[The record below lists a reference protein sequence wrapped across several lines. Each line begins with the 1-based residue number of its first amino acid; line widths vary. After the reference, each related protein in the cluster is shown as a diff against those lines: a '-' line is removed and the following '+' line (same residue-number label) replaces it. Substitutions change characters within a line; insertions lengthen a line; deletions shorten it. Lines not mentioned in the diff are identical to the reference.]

1 MDLDI
6 LYKSFQVMGLG
17 MAGIF
22 TVLLLIFVMIK
33 VLLKVFPPKED

>member
-1 MDLDI
+1 MDLDV
-6 LYKSFQVMGLG
+6 LYKAFQVMGLG